1 MVDYNHSG
9 LPSLGSASRS
19 FPKKMKKHN
28 NIDSSTIAANKKA
41 RFNYAIE
48 EEFEAGIAL
57 KGWEVKSLRANR
69 VQLSESYVT
78 IYKGEV
84 LLVGAHISPLLSAST
99 HVDPDPVR
107 PRKLL
112 LHAREISKLIG
123 STERAGYTVVP
134 LRLYWVR
141 GRAKLRIALAKG
153 KKLHDKRQTIKQ
165 REWDRQKQRLLKQT

>member
-1 MVDYNHSG
+1 
-9 LPSLGSASRS
+9 
-19 FPKKMKKHN
+19 MKKTN
-28 NIDSSTIAANKKA
+28 NLDSSLIAVNKKA

-78 IYKGEV
+78 VYKGEV
-84 LLVGAHISPLLSAST
+84 FLVGAHISPLLSTST

-134 LRLYWVR
+134 LRLYWAR

-153 KKLHDKRQTIKQ
+153 KKLHDKRQTVKQ